1 MQGLRDIDRDRYTF
15 TSQLAIFRMCPDVL
29 SGILRKDGS
38 FLLAAKILV
47 ISRLLYKKL
56 ADELTNLTYI
66 DRIRARLGML
76 RLRLLKRIDGRLNV
90 LHEKADGLLG
100 AMCAYSLVTSSSAM
114 DVLRHFH
121 RRRLEAISFHDPDKE
136 IEAFK
141 ILEALR
147 LWFQTIKDAH
157 SIFPRQLAMNLEHLK
172 SMPLL
177 SDQELHSVPEFDYD
191 VHEPWIGEDIKNFKP
206 YVRHDDLLV
215 DASVEQVSGWAA
227 DALKELIQ
235 RLQRLLN
242 NMLDASGVAKL
253 RRNFIGLWLLG
264 QSRTSGI
271 GGRSV
276 LNSFRDSFNDRLNEL
291 VRYRAGSLKEVMSRI
306 TDTVRRMRPKEDNIV
321 HSLWDYSKGSPSHL
335 RGTATFASGLRAEY
349 RGEGNQMLAIMQT
362 YQDWFARVKDLEVVI
377 DEMKHMEWNVDSDET
392 IDFDYMEDDILKLLT
407 DTDPVSL
414 QTTMLKAIR
423 DAFAALQN
431 SLNMLTDEFDRESD
445 SKPGIVFVLRVL
457 RDMRQQL
464 PKTLEV
470 GDDLLSSISHL
481 NKILSRFIVDDLM
494 IKHGV
499 SIKRSISNVT
509 LRGKSLWDGNPELPV
524 LPSPWV
530 FKLLKDFQLLL
541 TDVGHDIWNQRAVET
556 VKESLC
562 QRLADHLSASEMNGQ
577 SSSDV
582 IADDSRNGTLD
593 KGSVS
598 KHFHELNHAHE
609 TSSLEDTA
617 KNLRSDFNDWKLQHL
632 FDLMYLDTAFHIDV
646 KLYPRTAEGHFLRS
660 HHGVEDVSATVGNI
674 YDNVESNASEY
685 WKKTSILFGLL
696 AT

>member
-1 MQGLRDIDRDRYTF
+1 M
-15 TSQLAIFRMCPDVL
+15 
-29 SGILRKDGS
+29 
-38 FLLAAKILV
+38 AAKILV

-136 IEAFK
+136 IEAFN

-147 LWFQTIKDAH
+147 LWFQTIRDAH

-177 SDQELHSVPEFDYD
+177 SSRELHSVPEFDYD

-206 YVRHDDLLV
+206 YVRHDDLLA
-215 DASVEQVSGWAA
+215 DASAEEVSGWAA
-227 DALKELIQ
+227 DALKELIR

-264 QSRTSGI
+264 QSRISGI
-271 GGRSV
+271 GGRSAI
-276 LNSFRDSFNDRLNEL
+276 NSFRDSFNDRLNEL

-335 RGTATFASGLRAEY
+335 RGAAAFASGLRAEF
-349 RGEGNQMLAIMQT
+349 RGEGNQMFAIMQT

-377 DEMKHMEWNVDSDET
+377 DEMKHMEWNVNSDDT
-392 IDFDYMEDDILKLLT
+392 IDFDYMEDDLLKLLT
-407 DTDPVSL
+407 EADPVSL

-423 DAFAALQN
+423 DAFAALRD

-445 SKPGIVFVLRVL
+445 SKPGIIFVLRVL
-457 RDMRQQL
+457 RDIRQRL

-470 GDDLLSSISHL
+470 EDILVSCTSHL
-481 NKILSRFIVDDLM
+481 YKILSRLIVDDLM
-494 IKHGV
+494 IKHEV
-499 SIKRSISNVT
+499 LIQRSITNTT
-509 LRGKSLWDGNPELPV
+509 LRGRSLWDGDPELPV
-524 LPSPWV
+524 LPSPWT
-530 FKLLKDFQLLL
+530 FKLLNDFQLLL
-541 TDVGHDIWNQRAVET
+541 ADVGHDIWNQRAVET
-556 VKESLC
+556 VKKSLC
-562 QRLADHLSASEMNGQ
+562 QRLADHPFTLEMNGQ
-577 SSSDV
+577 SPNNV
-582 IADDSRNGTLD
+582 IANNSRNGTLD
-593 KGSVS
+593 EGSVS
-598 KHFHELNHAHE
+598 KPLHELNHTPE
-609 TSSLEDTA
+609 TSRPKDTV
-617 KNLRSDFNDWKLQHL
+617 KDLHSNFSDWKLQHL
-632 FDLMYLDTAFHIDV
+632 FDLTYLDTAFHIDV
-646 KLYPRTAEGHFLRS
+646 KLHLRAPRGHLLQSHRGAE
-660 HHGVEDVSATVGNI
+660 DDSATDDNI
-674 YDNVESNASEY
+674 YANVESNASEY
-685 WKKTSILFGLL
+685 WKRTSLLFGLL